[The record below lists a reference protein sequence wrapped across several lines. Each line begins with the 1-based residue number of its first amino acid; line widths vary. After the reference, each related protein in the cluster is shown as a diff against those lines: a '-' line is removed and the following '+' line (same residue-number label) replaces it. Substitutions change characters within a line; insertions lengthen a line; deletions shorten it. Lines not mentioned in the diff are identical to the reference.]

1 MPHDKRGAA
10 AADAAE
16 KTSKKPKKAR
26 VHETAAAA
34 ADTDSENSDAA
45 CSASDFELAGEE
57 GNPIHIDSVDD
68 TLRACHNGQVPFQW
82 YQVHLQ
88 VSHQLLSDL
97 LCPSRSKMRKFRRY
111 LSEHYPACIDGEEI
125 LLPLRH
131 PKAPTI
137 NPATNHPWAGVV
149 PYEQALTHDYH

>member
-45 CSASDFELAGEE
+45 CASDFELAGEE

-68 TLRACHNGQVPFQW
+68 TRARAIMDKYHSNGTKSI
-82 YQVHLQ
+82 Y
-88 VSHQLLSDL
+88 
-97 LCPSRSKMRKFRRY
+97 K
-111 LSEHYPACIDGEEI
+111 
-125 LLPLRH
+125 
-131 PKAPTI
+131 
-137 NPATNHPWAGVV
+137 
-149 PYEQALTHDYH
+149 

>member
-68 TLRACHNGQVPFQW
+68 TRARAIMDKYHSNGTKSI
-82 YQVHLQ
+82 Y
-88 VSHQLLSDL
+88 
-97 LCPSRSKMRKFRRY
+97 K
-111 LSEHYPACIDGEEI
+111 
-125 LLPLRH
+125 
-131 PKAPTI
+131 
-137 NPATNHPWAGVV
+137 
-149 PYEQALTHDYH
+149 